1 MNEESKGEDIHWL
14 CNHGPVGISC
24 LEGGIMRV
32 GQNVSQLRKTEQ
44 GGEGGVGDAVPAR
57 PKPIV
62 GVCGA
67 KLIPS
72 CTNCLATSDN
82 NNAKHISFEDYINNE
97 KKLCLHGPKQ
107 RCPHCTLPTLPSYK
121 VKKYCPNHPPYP
133 RGLCTTCAPKP
144 CTLARQVC
152 FSSSAHAPEVPPR
165 GQRAGGQPE
174 LHGRL
179 RPGVD

>member
-24 LEGGIMRV
+24 MEGGIMRV
-32 GQNVSQLRKTEQ
+32 GPNVSQLRKTEQ
-44 GGEGGVGDAVPAR
+44 GGEGGVGNAVPAR

-62 GVCGA
+62 GVYGA

-121 VKKYCPNHPPYP
+121 VKKYCSNHPPYP

-144 CTLARQVC
+144 CT
-152 FSSSAHAPEVPPR
+152 
-165 GQRAGGQPE
+165 
-174 LHGRL
+174 
-179 RPGVD
+179 